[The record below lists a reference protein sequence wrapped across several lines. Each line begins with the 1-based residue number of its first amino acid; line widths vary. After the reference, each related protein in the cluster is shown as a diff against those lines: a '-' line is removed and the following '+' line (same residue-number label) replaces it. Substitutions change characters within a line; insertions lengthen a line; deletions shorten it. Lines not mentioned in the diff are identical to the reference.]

1 MPRPGKSKPGNRG
14 DKANVSGS
22 STQSVPRHVTS
33 AAAPA
38 AEADVEQARDLS
50 RGAAQVL
57 PEGELATRIAKA
69 RAESRPLRVK
79 LGVDPSGS
87 DLTLGHA
94 VVLRK
99 L

>member
-1 MPRPGKSKPGNRG
+1 
-14 DKANVSGS
+14 
-22 STQSVPRHVTS
+22 
-33 AAAPA
+33 
-38 AEADVEQARDLS
+38 VEQARELS
-50 RGAAQVL
+50 RGAVQVL
-57 PEGELATRIAKA
+57 PDGELTTRIAKA

-99 L
+99 LRKFQDYGHLAILIVGDFTGQVGDPTGRS